1 MLFCHQALIP
11 EIPKLRAF
19 SRKITAY
26 LKSMQE
32 PDFEHSSEVDE
43 YRQSSQAC
51 MHLVVLIETH
61 AQDTLGTNWEVAS
74 QRVRLVV
81 EGIARLHTHAQL
93 VLSRGNL
100 HGL

>member
-1 MLFCHQALIP
+1 LPSGVDPRDSQAA
-11 EIPKLRAF
+11 RF
-19 SRKITAY
+19 FRKITAY

-51 MHLVVLIETH
+51 MHLVVLIETY

-81 EGIARLHTHAQL
+81 EGIARFHTHAQL